1 MSTENTKGCWKDL
14 HSSRDHKGFFG
25 VLFGKG
31 NKTGLEG
38 KKIYLQKDSSNEGCV
53 VITTRKK
60 VTKTDSYYCEQL

>member
-14 HSSRDHKGFFG
+14 HSSRDDKGFFT

-38 KKIYLQKDSSNEGCV
+38 KKINLQNEGCV

-60 VTKTDSYYCEQL
+60 NTKTDSYYCEQL

>member
-14 HSSRDHKGFFG
+14 PSSRDHKDFFG

-38 KKIYLQKDSSNEGCV
+38 KNINLQKDAV
-53 VITTRKK
+53 PTR
-60 VTKTDSYYCEQL
+60 VAW

>member
-1 MSTENTKGCWKDL
+1 MLDFFCFKLPSAMSTENTKGCLKDL

-38 KKIYLQKDSSNEGCV
+38 KKINLQKDAV
-53 VITTRKK
+53 PTR
-60 VTKTDSYYCEQL
+60 VAW